1 MGGKEVGERVMGCKI
16 REMEMGKGGWEIR
29 NWGKGRKE
37 RERERGKE
45 QRATGKEQRARDK
58 GQGNRARGKRQS
70 TRGKE

>member
-1 MGGKEVGERVMGCKI
+1 MGGKEVGERVMGCEI

-45 QRATGKEQRARDK
+45 QRALFFRVLFPPTLLATFKSG
-58 GQGNRARGKRQS
+58 
-70 TRGKE
+70 